1 MDLMFAPEEYI
12 VSVGLEANC
21 VVIIGG
27 IVLDMRISLSYKV
40 ADLVLDKIVLLLQR
54 KSIFT

>member
-12 VSVGLEANC
+12 VSVGFVANC

-27 IVLDMRISLSYKV
+27 IELDMSLSFSYMV
-40 ADLVLDKIVLLLQR
+40 ADLVLDITVLLLQL